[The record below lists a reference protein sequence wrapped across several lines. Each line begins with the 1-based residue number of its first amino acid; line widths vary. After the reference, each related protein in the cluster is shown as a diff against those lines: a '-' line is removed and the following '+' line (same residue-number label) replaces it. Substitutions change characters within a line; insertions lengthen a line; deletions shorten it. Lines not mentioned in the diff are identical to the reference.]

1 MTEFSKVRE
10 MLDCLLV
17 LNANVTAQQFE
28 EAAKDA
34 SFVREKLSKF
44 QQRVAD
50 KTYSATM
57 VQKVSTMEQDVAK
70 IDAILN
76 NARASADQSR
86 QSELERQQA
95 EEQFRNLCTQVA
107 SLCSSEDS
115 TRCTWFSEENKQ
127 RVQLS
132 RLAAEDLSVCRK
144 NLTIRVQKEREEMKA
159 KAQIEEERRQRL
171 AAENERLAQ
180 IQQEEET
187 RQARERERLLKRR
200 RMENLLQQHRR
211 VAIEDALSSTEHAVE
226 FEFQMVEADSSE
238 SVPIETAAP
247 VSSND
252 VPPPAPD
259 AEAEQRLIDEA
270 LELSLLSL
278 APSSDVQNNK
288 KPEVQGS

>member
-1 MTEFSKVRE
+1 
-10 MLDCLLV
+10 
-17 LNANVTAQQFE
+17 
-28 EAAKDA
+28 
-34 SFVREKLSKF
+34 
-44 QQRVAD
+44 
-50 KTYSATM
+50 
-57 VQKVSTMEQDVAK
+57 
-70 IDAILN
+70 
-76 NARASADQSR
+76 
-86 QSELERQQA
+86 
-95 EEQFRNLCTQVA
+95 
-107 SLCSSEDS
+107 
-115 TRCTWFSEENKQ
+115 
-127 RVQLS
+127 
-132 RLAAEDLSVCRK
+132 
-144 NLTIRVQKEREEMKA
+144 MKA

-238 SVPIETAAP
+238 SVPLETAAP